1 MKRSPPTLPK
11 SHSPVKSA
19 RASSAPR
26 STAAKPVLKPGLK
39 VHPKSSPAV
48 NPRST
53 SKSSPR
59 PSLRASSPS
68 APKTARKAA
77 ASPPSESATK
87 QSQLIALLRSVKGA
101 TMPQMTQLTGWLP
114 HTVRGALSGSL
125 RKRLGLN
132 VRHSWE
138 DGVRV
143 YRIVAAGEVGV
154 R

>member
-1 MKRSPPTLPK
+1 MKRLPPKLPT
-11 SHSPVKSA
+11 SHASEESA
-19 RASSAPR
+19 RGSLAPR
-26 STAAKPVLKPGLK
+26 RKAAKPGLK
-39 VHPKSSPAV
+39 LHPKSSPAV
-48 NPRST
+48 SPRST

-77 ASPPSESATK
+77 AFPPPESATK

-101 TMPQMTQLTGWLP
+101 TMPQMMQLTGWLP
-114 HTVRGALSGSL
+114 QTVRGALSGSL

-138 DGVRV
+138 DGARV
-143 YRIVAAGEVGV
+143 YRIVAAGKVGV
-154 R
+154 